1 MLIIEIPKSDKE
13 LIIAVKNTFENCEEI
28 EVDSLSTDTIVQ
40 ILVPMITVGIPAVS
54 AIIVQILKNRKATV
68 KYDRIEISGTP
79 KNITK
84 MLEQIKI
91 YEASKKTKD
100 SSLQKYE
107 MDTNEEQQGETSE
120 S

>member
-68 KYDRIEISGTP
+68 NMIGLKLVEHQKISQRCL
-79 KNITK
+79 NR
-84 MLEQIKI
+84 
-91 YEASKKTKD
+91 
-100 SSLQKYE
+100 
-107 MDTNEEQQGETSE
+107 
-120 S
+120 